1 MPNTTTATR
10 MATAATAL
18 LAALD
23 DAQRAKASFAIADDD
38 ERRSWAYFPKNFHGL
53 PLREM
58 GGAQRKLTHALVASG
73 LSIHAYAQTT
83 TLIALDD
90 VLGEIEG
97 RGINAVRDSG
107 RYFISIFG
115 TPGTADPWGWR
126 FEGHHVSLHF
136 TIANNELVSPTPIFL
151 GANPAEVRHNDRA
164 IIRPCGEEEDLARDL
179 LASLDS
185 DQKRIAIIAA
195 EAPPDMVLMNLP
207 RVPDVRAF
215 EIVPEL
221 AALQARRPRADQDR
235 PTMANRAADT
245 PQAALDAVRFERA
258 APRGIAASMMH
269 AQQRVRLAALVA
281 AYVERLP
288 DDLAKIEQ
296 AKLARAG
303 LDAMHF
309 AWAGDERPRHPHYYR
324 LQAPTF
330 VVEYDNTQ
338 DDANHVHTVWR
349 DPDADFGADLL
360 RDHLRNEH

>member
-1 MPNTTTATR
+1 MPTTTTAAR
-10 MATAATAL
+10 MTAAATAL

-23 DAQRAKASFAIADDD
+23 DAQRAKASFALTNDD
-38 ERRSWAYFPKNFHGL
+38 ERRSWAYFPKDVHGL

-58 GGAQRKLTHALVASG
+58 DGAQRKLTHALVASG
-73 LSIHAYAQTT
+73 LSIHAYAQTAT
-83 TLIALDD
+83 IIALDD
-90 VLGEIEG
+90 VLGEMEG

-115 TPGTADPWGWR
+115 APGTADTWGWR
-126 FEGHHVSLHF
+126 FEGHHISLHF

-179 LASLDS
+179 LASLDA
-185 DQKRIAIIAA
+185 DQKRIAIICDA
-195 EAPPDMVLMNLP
+195 APPDIVLMNLP
-207 RVPDVRAF
+207 EVPDVREFAVVADLGRLRPVRDRF
-215 EIVPEL
+215 E
-221 AALQARRPRADQDR
+221 A
-235 PTMANRAADT
+235 T
-245 PQAALDAVRFERA
+245 PQSVKDAVRFERA

-269 AQQRVRLAALVA
+269 AQQRTLLAALVA

-288 DDLAKIEQ
+288 GDLARIEQ
-296 AKLARAG
+296 AKLERAG
-303 LDAMHF
+303 LDAMRF

-360 RDHLRNEH
+360 RDHLRREH